1 MTDELTIMPDFLSR
15 LIFKMRA
22 AMLGGGD
29 TPQDAT
35 NNALR
40 GSHHLILQEET
51 GPDLSH
57 EELVEEIDTMDP
69 AHQHELVALMWVGRG
84 DFGAEEWSDALAMA
98 AERADSPT
106 SQYLLAHPMAADD
119 IASGLETLGHDH
131 ILQDG
136 SY

>member
-22 AMLGGGD
+22 VMLGDVD

-35 NNALR
+35 DNALR
-40 GSHHLILQEET
+40 GSHHLTLQDET
-51 GPDLSH
+51 GTALSH
-57 EELVEEIDTMDP
+57 EELTEEIDAMDP
-69 AHQHELVALMWVGRG
+69 DHQHELVALMWVGRG
-84 DFGAEEWSDALAMA
+84 DFGPEEWADALAMA

-106 SQYLLAHPMAADD
+106 SQYLLSHPMAADD
-119 IASGLETLGHDH
+119 IASGLEALGHDH

-136 SY
+136 AY